1 MKEPDSFEN
10 WGSDYP
16 VMKSHAPE
24 ERVPKKVPLPHFNS
38 EVTSEPIMAQN
49 VPVVSKTKEV
59 CNYCG
64 KCSTL

>member
-16 VMKSHAPE
+16 VMQSLAPE
-24 ERVPKKVPLPHFNS
+24 EWIPKKVPLPHFNS

-49 VPVVSKTKEV
+49 VPVVSKTK
-59 CNYCG
+59 
-64 KCSTL
+64 